1 MLSYLL
7 GTSKANKTEN
17 EDPLVALKESIEA
30 HKDFKCKIDG
40 TLEFDDFLVLR
51 SIIFRQ
57 CDRKFFQTKQM
68 LRQR

>member
-30 HKDFKCKIDG
+30 HKDFKSKIDG

-57 CDRKFFQTKQM
+57 CDRKFFPTKQM